1 MILNMNYK
9 ERMLVLKERLS
20 QKEINTAVIFLTGNI
35 FYYSGIKTNR
45 PALLLI
51 AEEFNHLILAESDCD
66 GREKIFKGTITKYSD
81 YSLEQP
87 PEMFGGG
94 LKKSKELFQKIN
106 EGEQI
111 IGYDSDSLPVFLL
124 KELDR
129 VHLADISGDIM
140 LQRSI
145 KEEEELKIIKNNI
158 TILDNVMEEIG
169 NILQNNMNIIEMG
182 LLNLSL
188 EIITKKNHGPF
199 VWEDCLGSGARTS
212 NCDVLPTE
220 KIIKN
225 GEQVLVDLFPSIG
238 GYYGDITRTF
248 IKGSPSSRH
257 KEVYTVLKEALRV
270 GERTLKPGAQAA
282 VVDREIRD
290 FISGAGYG
298 KYFNHH
304 SGHGLGINVREMPLL
319 FPWSRDVIN
328 KGNVICIE
336 PGIYIPG
343 WGGMRIEQVYYIAED
358 GPVPLS
364 EYPFEI
370 NKR

>member
-1 MILNMNYK
+1 VILNMNYK
-9 ERMLVLKERLS
+9 KRMLKLKERLS
-20 QKEINTAVIFLTGNI
+20 QKEINTAVFFLPGNI
-35 FYYSGIKTNR
+35 FYYSGIETER

-51 AEEFNHLILAESDCD
+51 AEKFNHLILAESES
-66 GREKIFKGTITKYSD
+66 GGIEKIFKGTITKYSD
-81 YSLEQP
+81 YSLEQI

-94 LKKSKELFQKIN
+94 LKRNKELFQEIN
-106 EGEQI
+106 EEGQI

-145 KEEEELKIIKNNI
+145 KEEKEIKIIKNNL
-158 TILDNVMEEIG
+158 TILDNVMEAID
-169 NILQNNMNIIEMG
+169 NVLQNNMNITEMD

-199 VWEDCLGSGARTS
+199 VWEGCLGSGARTS
-212 NCDVLPTE
+212 NSDVLPIE
-220 KIIKN
+220 KIIKD
-225 GEQVLVDLFPSIG
+225 GEQVLVDLFPSLR

-257 KEVYTVLKEALRV
+257 KEVYAVLKEALRV

-282 VVDREIRD
+282 VVDGEIRD

-304 SGHGLGINVREMPLL
+304 SGHGLGINAQEMPLL
-319 FPWSRDVIN
+319 FPWSKGVIN

-343 WGGMRIEQVYYIAED
+343 WGGMRIEQAYYITED
-358 GPVPLS
+358 GPTPLS
-364 EYPFEI
+364 EFPFEI
-370 NKR
+370 